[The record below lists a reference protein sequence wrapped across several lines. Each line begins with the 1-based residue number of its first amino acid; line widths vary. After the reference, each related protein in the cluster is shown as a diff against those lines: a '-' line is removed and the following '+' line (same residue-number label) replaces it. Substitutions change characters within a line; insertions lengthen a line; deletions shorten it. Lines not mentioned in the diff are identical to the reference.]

1 MRKQSKYVTELV
13 QLVLLCDC
21 FDRQFSSATLLD
33 SCMLFNHFHFMIIS
47 ALLVPFIRIY
57 IYILTQSVFKMHQ
70 EKKWNSI
77 PVNAE
82 ESVKIHDRFQLMI
95 MKSKHQRFY
104 GLYTVYS
111 IISFDT
117 DLYFLEK
124 EKIFFRAKMQNRKNL
139 DLYHVIMMFK
149 FYTETPWPRATL
161 LFQLNVQYNCYV
173 RKHIM
178 MV

>member
-1 MRKQSKYVTELV
+1 
-13 QLVLLCDC
+13 
-21 FDRQFSSATLLD
+21 
-33 SCMLFNHFHFMIIS
+33 
-47 ALLVPFIRIY
+47 
-57 IYILTQSVFKMHQ
+57 
-70 EKKWNSI
+70 
-77 PVNAE
+77 
-82 ESVKIHDRFQLMI
+82 

-149 FYTETPWPRATL
+149 FYTETP
-161 LFQLNVQYNCYV
+161 
-173 RKHIM
+173 
-178 MV
+178 